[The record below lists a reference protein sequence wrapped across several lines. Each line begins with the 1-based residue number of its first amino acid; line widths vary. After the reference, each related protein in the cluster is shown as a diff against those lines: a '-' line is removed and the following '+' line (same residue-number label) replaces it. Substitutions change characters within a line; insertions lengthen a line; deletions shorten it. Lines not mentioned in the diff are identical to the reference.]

1 MGERVVSFSL
11 GAHRSLSQV
20 IAHYFPRLVELHN
33 YPPANSTAQKLC
45 VFGAR
50 ARLHF
55 THITPRIFRPRG
67 RRYNWDTLNARVL
80 RKLGFTLDKA
90 AIEGII
96 ACKPMAI
103 ERALHE
109 LQKRLARY
117 RARQLQAQQA
127 GQDTPGGSA
136 LHDSS
141 PRPPP
146 HGGLDDAK
154 PAAEPARG
162 RAPDDYATSVGAV
175 GGGGDVYASRGGG
188 GGAAATLG
196 ASGARALER
205 EVDTELLQ
213 EREREVIDLRETIEI
228 LELKIAKL
236 EQLVRLKDAKIAKL
250 QNEAS

>member
-55 THITPRIFRPRG
+55 THITPRVFRPRG

-127 GQDTPGGSA
+127 GQ
-136 LHDSS
+136 
-141 PRPPP
+141 
-146 HGGLDDAK
+146 
-154 PAAEPARG
+154 
-162 RAPDDYATSVGAV
+162 
-175 GGGGDVYASRGGG
+175 
-188 GGAAATLG
+188 
-196 ASGARALER
+196 
-205 EVDTELLQ
+205 
-213 EREREVIDLRETIEI
+213 
-228 LELKIAKL
+228 
-236 EQLVRLKDAKIAKL
+236 
-250 QNEAS
+250 